1 VELGRSQR
9 LPCRTRYV
17 VSTHP
22 PSSTHGSSRA
32 RGSRA
37 ELLELLREMVK
48 AGELR
53 RGTDSRVLV
62 RALEIALNGALF
74 NWTCYQ
80 EGTAAEFMRSAVDA
94 VLAPHRPRKRVSAR

>member
-1 VELGRSQR
+1 
-9 LPCRTRYV
+9 

-22 PSSTHGSSRA
+22 PSSTHDSSRA

-37 ELLELLREMVK
+37 ELLELLWEMVK

-74 NWTCYQ
+74 TWACYQ
-80 EGTAAEFMRSAVDA
+80 EGTAAGFMRSAVDA
-94 VLAPHRPRKRVSAR
+94 VLAPHRPRNRVSAR